1 MKRSNTLIE
10 SRFDSVR
17 GVRLFPSRKLKLESR
32 LVIAIG
38 ILAVTS
44 GCAHLRQEEKE
55 KKSPGSIA
63 QILSDEGD
71 VRSSPTQ
78 NTTIK
83 PGDEIVIKGI
93 KLKNTNFD
101 IPITINSKVEQWVEY
116 FCCSRGRVHF
126 EKYLERS
133 EFFIPYIVP
142 ILKQNKMPED
152 LVYVAMI
159 ESGFNNH
166 ARSRAK
172 AVGPWQFISATGK
185 RYGLQVNWWADERR
199 NVKKSTLAAIEYF
212 RDLYQMY
219 NSWELAAASYN
230 AGEAKIAKA
239 VRRYGS
245 RDFWVISRQ
254 RYLRPETRDYVP
266 KIIAAALISK
276 NREQFGFPVSAK
288 KPAEDEAVASDG
300 EIVKLIKTD
309 KPEADLEAQNRD
321 QNSEDAEEDDDDEDS
336 PKKAAPL
343 VADNNSTAENEEES
357 ENADND
363 ADDDEE
369 EVQVATRLNQ
379 PVEAGPLAKPIPTPH
394 VTKSG
399 EVGGVELLE
408 FELRS
413 PADLLKVARA
423 AGLSYMTVKN
433 LNPELLR
440 WCTPPTSSSYRIR
453 LPANTKDKFL
463 QTYNHEAFPRDVNF
477 QTYKVKGGESLASIA
492 RRYGINV
499 QPISDLNGLSPRM
512 SLQRGLAI
520 YLPMPNDRA
529 RTLASL
535 DVIDPP
541 ERKRYKKRKRHV
553 PKYYKVTY
561 KRREAARFHKKRNGS

>member
-1 MKRSNTLIE
+1 MKTSNTLVK
-10 SRFDSVR
+10 SDTRFSW
-17 GVRLFPSRKLKLESR
+17 GVPLLSIRHCALSSKILILFGLFW
-32 LVIAIG
+32 IA
-38 ILAVTS
+38 S
-44 GCAHLRQEEKE
+44 GCAHVRQDSRTDAR
-55 KKSPGSIA
+55 SPTSIS
-63 QILSDEGD
+63 QILNQDIQPKSG
-71 VRSSPTQ
+71 SQ

-83 PGDEIVIKGI
+83 PGDEVVIKGI

-101 IPITINSKVEQWVEY
+101 IPITINSKVEQWIEY
-116 FCCSRGRVHF
+116 FCCGRGRPHF

-133 EFFIPYIVP
+133 EFFIPYITP
-142 ILKQNKMPED
+142 LLKQNGMPED

-185 RYGLQVNWWADERR
+185 RYGLMVNWWVDERR

-212 RDLYQMY
+212 RDLYQMFQ
-219 NSWELAAASYN
+219 SWELAAASYN

-245 RDFWVISRQ
+245 KDFWVISRQ

-276 NREQFGFPVSAK
+276 NREQFGFPVSAL

-309 KPEADLEAQNRD
+309 KPEADIEAQRRAEEAED
-321 QNSEDAEEDDDDEDS
+321 EEDAEETDRKSSPLTAGNTADASSGDED
-336 PKKAAPL
+336 
-343 VADNNSTAENEEES
+343 VDNE
-357 ENADND
+357 D
-363 ADDDEE
+363 AEE

-379 PVEAGPLAKPIPTPH
+379 PTEAGPLAKPIPTPH
-394 VTKSG
+394 VTRDG
-399 EVGGVELLE
+399 HVGGVELLE

-413 PADLLKVARA
+413 PADMLKVARA

-440 WCTPPTSSSYRIR
+440 WCTPPTSASYRIR
-453 LPANTKDKFL
+453 LPANTKDRFL

-477 QTYKVKGGESLASIA
+477 LTYKVRGGETISSIA
-492 RRYGINV
+492 RRFGIKAD
-499 QPISDLNGLSPRM
+499 PISDINGLSSKM
-512 SLQRGLAI
+512 SLQRGLSI
-520 YLPMPNDRA
+520 YLPMPNDRT
-529 RTLASL
+529 RSLASL

-541 ERKRYKKRKRHV
+541 EKRRYRKRGHRRHL

-561 KRREAARFHKKRNGS
+561 KRREAARFRKKHDNGS